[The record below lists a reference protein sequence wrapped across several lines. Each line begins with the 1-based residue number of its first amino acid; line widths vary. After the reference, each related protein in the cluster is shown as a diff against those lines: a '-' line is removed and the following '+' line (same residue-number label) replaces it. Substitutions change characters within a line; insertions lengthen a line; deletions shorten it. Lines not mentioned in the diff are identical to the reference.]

1 MDHITEKTACTDR
14 AIIWILA
21 AMAFTLPF
29 GAWQDHMPMGITFA
43 QMAIPLACLT
53 FLISFAKDI
62 RKKIYYHPSWL
73 FYAGFLVLTL
83 PTIYMSGKASIIYA
97 LLLTGYAALTFC
109 AHNAA
114 NRYADIL
121 LIIKGFALGFATV
134 LILSCLSYFKIF
146 DLGELFG
153 QPIVLEAYGVYR
165 LLGTELN
172 PNAFAVYFI
181 TGLPAAGALIMTE
194 KSKLVKT
201 GWIIFTILCLLGI
214 CVTFSRSAIL
224 GAFFG
229 LASLWFLQGQI
240 NWRRSVIFVIL
251 IPICVISAFKLPA
264 LVINHS
270 SAIQMQETN
279 IKFRYRMIEDKEDA
293 IGIRLEF
300 LPVAIDIIKNHPL
313 TGIKYGELETILKP
327 YAVRQESPHNIFLD
341 IAIYFGIPALFFFC
355 GFLTWA
361 LLASFFATLK
371 IENKEDRIVSALLL
385 SITMGN
391 LINGV
396 FHSSHYSSLFWL
408 IIALM
413 FATMHLAAKDKNF
426 SLASLLPPSKK

>member
-1 MDHITEKTACTDR
+1 METPVDHITKKTARADR

-43 QMAIPLACLT
+43 QIAIPLACLT

-97 LLLTGYAALTFC
+97 LLLTGYAALIFC

-114 NRYADIL
+114 KRYADIL
-121 LIIKGFALGFATV
+121 LIIKGYALGLATI
-134 LILSCLSYFKIF
+134 LILACFSYFRLF

-153 QPIVLEAYGVYR
+153 QPIFQEAYGIYR

-181 TGLPAAGALIMTE
+181 TGLPVAGALIMTE
-194 KSKLVKT
+194 KSKLVKI
-201 GWIIFTILCLLGI
+201 GWIIFSLLCFLGI

-224 GAFFG
+224 GSFFG
-229 LASLWFLQGQI
+229 LASLWFLQGAL
-240 NWRRSVIFVIL
+240 NWKRTLCFIIF
-251 IPICVISAFKLPA
+251 IPICIISAFKLPT

-270 SAIQMQETN
+270 SAIHMEETN

-293 IGIRLEF
+293 IGIRPQ
-300 LPVAIDIIKNHPL
+300 LPP
-313 TGIKYGELETILKP
+313 
-327 YAVRQESPHNIFLD
+327 
-341 IAIYFGIPALFFFC
+341 
-355 GFLTWA
+355 
-361 LLASFFATLK
+361 
-371 IENKEDRIVSALLL
+371 
-385 SITMGN
+385 
-391 LINGV
+391 
-396 FHSSHYSSLFWL
+396 
-408 IIALM
+408 
-413 FATMHLAAKDKNF
+413 HLADLYDRDEHVTVLEND
-426 SLASLLPPSKK
+426 LSKVQDFIKGSINQ

>member
-1 MDHITEKTACTDR
+1 MDHITKKTARADR

-43 QMAIPLACLT
+43 QIAIPLACLT

-73 FYAGFLVLTL
+73 FYAGFLALTL

-97 LLLTGYAALTFC
+97 LLLTGYAALIFC

-114 NRYADIL
+114 KRYADIL
-121 LIIKGFALGFATV
+121 LIIKGYALGLATI
-134 LILSCLSYFKIF
+134 LILACFSYFRLF

-153 QPIVLEAYGVYR
+153 QPIFQEAYGIYR

-181 TGLPAAGALIMTE
+181 TGLPVAGALIMTE
-194 KSKLVKT
+194 KSKLVKI
-201 GWIIFTILCLLGI
+201 GWIIFSLLCFLGI

-224 GAFFG
+224 GSFFG
-229 LASLWFLQGQI
+229 LASLWFLQGAL
-240 NWRRSVIFVIL
+240 NWKRTLCFIIF
-251 IPICVISAFKLPA
+251 IPICIISAFKLPT

-270 SAIQMQETN
+270 SAIHMEETN
-279 IKFRYRMIEDKEDA
+279 IKFRYRMIEDKKDA

-313 TGIKYGELETILKP
+313 TGIRYGELEAILEP
-327 YAVRQESPHNIFLD
+327 YNVRQESPHNIFLD
-341 IAIYFGIPALFFFC
+341 IAIYFGIPALLFFC

-371 IENKEDRIVSALLL
+371 IENKEGRIVSALLL
-385 SITMGN
+385 SITLGN

-396 FHSSHYSSLFWL
+396 FHSSHYNSLFWL

-413 FATMHLAAKDKNF
+413 FASLHLTAKDKNF
-426 SLASLLPPSKK
+426 SFNRLLPSLK